1 MKGPL
6 LFICFLHFAF
16 AGFSQKPIAAQ
27 KLSQKLTSQP
37 SFPGDNSAMNVF
49 LHKNIQYPQME
60 RDNDIQ
66 GKVVL
71 RFMIDTIGAIEDIQ
85 VVRKVSPGIDKE
97 AVRVVKL
104 MPQWKPAMY
113 KNKPVPVYYVLP
125 VKFYLTKDGK
135 PEN

>member
-6 LFICFLHFAF
+6 PAICFLYFALVGF
-16 AGFSQKPIAAQ
+16 AQKPMATQ
-27 KLSQKLTSQP
+27 KLMQKLTNRP
-37 SFPGDNSAMNVF
+37 EFPGGDSALRVF
-49 LHKNIQYPQME
+49 MVKNIIYPQME

-66 GKVVL
+66 GKPLL
-71 RFMIDTIGAIEDIQ
+71 RFMVDTIGAIEDIQ
-85 VVRKVSPGIDKE
+85 VVKKVSPGLDKE

-104 MPQWKPAMY
+104 MPLWRPAMY